1 MCLSFVSEN
10 SLWEIIM
17 FWLFFEN
24 IECSSQDWRK
34 VPTIL
39 TQDLDANSKNYNI
52 VLGDRS
58 LRSEQV
64 GQDTIRRDRAS
75 SATCCRSYWDVGN
88 QSTVATSHNMWR
100 KALHGTN
107 CNPWWWSYWKNC
119 PCARWQVD
127 WEEISQQGKLCLQ
140 EPHLQVICNF
150 GCVAKSHCSP
160 MQSLQ
165 CSLQQMKLQHTLQ
178 CVSSNTF
185 QAEPNHNSHC
195 FNSHLWTN
203 AAHNK
208 KSQKCHHTSTQAG
221 NALGLLFLCNFSF
234 LTSLLHLALDHIKCC
249 EPV

>member
-1 MCLSFVSEN
+1 
-10 SLWEIIM
+10 M

-107 CNPWWWSYWKNC
+107 CNPWWWSYWKLCKMTSWLRGNFT
-119 PCARWQVD
+119 ARETLSARAAPSSDLLLWVCGQ
-127 WEEISQQGKLCLQ
+127 ITLL
-140 EPHLQVICNF
+140 
-150 GCVAKSHCSP
+150 SH
-160 MQSLQ
+160 
-165 CSLQQMKLQHTLQ
+165 
-178 CVSSNTF
+178 
-185 QAEPNHNSHC
+185 AESAVQLTTDETP
-195 FNSHLWTN
+195 
-203 AAHNK
+203 AHIAV
-208 KSQKCHHTSTQAG
+208 C
-221 NALGLLFLCNFSF
+221 
-234 LTSLLHLALDHIKCC
+234 
-249 EPV
+249 